1 MWDAQQNQRQNET
14 KETHNKNK
22 KLSTRTSTAFKTME
36 PASPGTPHD
45 DQDDDGRATPFNRHE
60 NSPRNPHK
68 FNHLLFHNRFSKKRP
83 PGRPLS
89 GSNRSIRTSASMLQK
104 SRVRTSGRW
113 RPSRKKKILSPNSRR
128 VLQDVADAD
137 KQLIISRTQLKM
149 SKANKSHRRAT
160 HNFVVDKPVV
170 DVSVDVD
177 LELGEMS
184 QEKNG
189 NMSVKKT
196 KVLPPPA
203 TSVQTRMAGQA
214 ITQKMPPQ
222 ARTRLPVLDSTMKK
236 DKPVG
241 NVISEVCLACNSSVR
256 LVAHT
261 QKYFL
266 S

>member
-1 MWDAQQNQRQNET
+1 
-14 KETHNKNK
+14 
-22 KLSTRTSTAFKTME
+22 ME
-36 PASPGTPHD
+36 PAIPGH
-45 DQDDDGRATPFNRHE
+45 DQDDDGRTFNRHK
-60 NSPRNPHK
+60 NCHHGNRPAK
-68 FNHLLFHNRFSKKRP
+68 FHHLIFHRRFSKDRP
-83 PGRPLS
+83 GDRPLS
-89 GSNRSIRTSASMLQK
+89 GRGSNRDRTSTSTSMLQKRHARTSAS
-104 SRVRTSGRW
+104 RTSGRW

-137 KQLIISRTQLKM
+137 KRLLISRTQLKM

-241 NVISEVCLACNSSVR
+241 NIISEVCLACNSSVR